1 MRSYRRVPTFSRAV
15 DIGLGLALFA
25 TAAFCGAA
33 AVTEINLL
41 SPYQAVF
48 ALASLAWGLVMITG
62 FPALAW
68 AAGEPLDEPT
78 TDSEK

>member
-1 MRSYRRVPTFSRAV
+1 MRSYRRVSTFSRTV

-25 TAAFCGAA
+25 VGVFCGAA

-48 ALASLAWGLVMITG
+48 ALASFGWGLVMITG

-68 AAGEPLDEPT
+68 VAGEPLDEAT
-78 TDSEK
+78 TDLEK